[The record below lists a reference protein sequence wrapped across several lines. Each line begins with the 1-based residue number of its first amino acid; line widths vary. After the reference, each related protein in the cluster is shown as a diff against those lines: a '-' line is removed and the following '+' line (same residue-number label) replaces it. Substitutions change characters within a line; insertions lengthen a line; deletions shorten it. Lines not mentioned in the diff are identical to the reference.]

1 MAVFLGDYSTHG
13 KRPSVE
19 EQLAKHG
26 SHNQASH
33 GGKGGAKGSGGGGSA
48 VERNEETRSKAVQ
61 QVSEAEKEMQAV
73 DDQIQGDGET
83 SRTKAQERSADI
95 TQESQEEIT
104 AAKDSLVEAKRA
116 PSDRMYKQN
125 IDKASKKLKDAGDRL
140 VERAV
145 NGAQAA
151 VGKKLQA
158 VSQTLQS
165 VSADIGE

>member
-1 MAVFLGDYSTHG
+1 MFVAKSGNSKPVVVSEF
-13 KRPSVE
+13 VV
-19 EQLAKHG
+19 KHG
-26 SHNQASH
+26 AHDQTTHNPK
-33 GGKGGAKGSGGGGSA
+33 KGGGGGGSA
-48 VERNEETRSKAVQ
+48 VERNEETRTKAFN
-61 QVSEAEKEMQAV
+61 QVSEAENEMHEV
-73 DDQIQGDGET
+73 NENIQGDGET

-104 AAKDSLVEAKRA
+104 AAKDSLVAAKRA
-116 PSDRMYKQN
+116 PSNSMYKEN
-125 IDKASKKLKDAGDRL
+125 INTASKKLKDAGDRL

-165 VSADIGE
+165 VSARIGD